1 MVVKSIS
8 MVKPKMLYLVETL
21 LLALVVAVS
30 FDIGRVNAN
39 PDVWVTAGVIF
50 RFEDTRV
57 NGLTYVWR
65 FDEYYSSRAIQI
77 YDSNRDGTF
86 GPEEVA
92 RLRAESFDPLAR
104 FDYYVHV
111 WGNGE
116 NRKTTD
122 IRHFT
127 ASIEDNN
134 LVYRFTVPLVPSA
147 DPSTSPVVAS
157 LFDKGTVVDF
167 RFSET
172 DFLLVDGTMGAGCKF
187 RVARGKGTRSG
198 HSQVVTL
205 KCGA

>member
-1 MVVKSIS
+1 MVE
-8 MVKPKMLYLVETL
+8 PKMLHLVKAL

-30 FDIGRVNAN
+30 LGVGRVNAN
-39 PDVWVTAGVIF
+39 PDVWVTAGIIF
-50 RFEDTRV
+50 RFEDARV

-65 FDEYYSSRAIQI
+65 FDDYYSSRAVQT

-86 GPEEVA
+86 GPQEVA
-92 RLRAESFDPLAR
+92 RLRAESFDPLTR
-104 FDYYVHV
+104 FGYYVHV
-111 WGNGE
+111 WANGE
-116 NRKTTD
+116 KRKTPD
-122 IRHFT
+122 IENFT
-127 ASIEDNN
+127 VSIEDAH
-134 LVYRFTVPLVPSA
+134 LVYRFTVPLIPSA

-157 LFDKGTVVDF
+157 LFDNNTVVDF

-187 RVARGKGTRSG
+187 RVARGKGALSD

>member
-1 MVVKSIS
+1 MFHPVKA
-8 MVKPKMLYLVETL
+8 L
-21 LLALVVAVS
+21 LLALVVALSLGV
-30 FDIGRVNAN
+30 GRVNAN
-39 PDVWVTAGVIF
+39 PDVWVTAGIIF
-50 RFEDTRV
+50 RFEDARV

-65 FDEYYSSRAIQI
+65 FDDYYSSRAVQT

-86 GPEEVA
+86 GPQEVA
-92 RLRAESFDPLAR
+92 RLRAESFDPLTR
-104 FDYYVHV
+104 FGYYVHV
-111 WGNGE
+111 WANGE
-116 NRKTTD
+116 KRKTAD
-122 IRHFT
+122 IENFT
-127 ASIEDNN
+127 ASIEDNH

-187 RVARGKGTRSG
+187 RVARGKGALSD